1 VDEAPAGSRT
11 ADASAAPDEAALVAR
26 AQADRHAF
34 APLYARYLDPVYRYC
49 YRRLGSKEAAEDARW
64 LQEVEDRADRA
75 AVAEA
80 RAEVAEHGTI
90 PWEQVK
96 AELAEL
102 DR

>member
-1 VDEAPAGSRT
+1 MGIAEAQGLLDTLDYRT
-11 ADASAAPDEAALVAR
+11 VAEAKAELDQLIDGFVIDGARIILTRDGEEVAALV
-26 AQADRHAF
+26 H
-34 APLYARYLDPVYRYC
+34 P
-49 YRRLGSKEAAEDARW
+49 EDARW

-75 AVAEA
+75 AIAEA
-80 RAEVAEHGTI
+80 RAEVLEHGTI

>member
-1 VDEAPAGSRT
+1 MEIAEAQSLFETLEFRT
-11 ADASAAPDEAALVAR
+11 VAEAASELDRLIDGFVIDGARIILTRNGEEVAALV
-26 AQADRHAF
+26 H
-34 APLYARYLDPVYRYC
+34 P
-49 YRRLGSKEAAEDARW
+49 EDARW